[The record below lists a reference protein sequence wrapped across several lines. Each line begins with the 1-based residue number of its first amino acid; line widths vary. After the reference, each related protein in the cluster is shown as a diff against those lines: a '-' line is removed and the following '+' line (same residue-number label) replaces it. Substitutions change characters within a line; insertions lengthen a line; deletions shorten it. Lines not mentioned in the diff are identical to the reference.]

1 MSSLE
6 YLLKLLNTSADV
18 LGIPFIKTTPARL
31 QSWTV
36 ENEPPFIALVGVT
49 ESNSKIVNTSNML
62 PSFDLAFVS
71 VVASELDPTDD
82 QITQKQIEADKLA
95 KNFRFLI
102 DKNKYASI
110 DSFSLEELF
119 RDGSYLGIGKGFTM
133 TVTLPDLQD
142 YCDLDCNTST
152 ENIEC

>member
-6 YLLKLLNTSADV
+6 YLLKLLSTSADV

-49 ESNSKIVNTSNML
+49 ESNTKLNNSTNML

-71 VVASELDPTDD
+71 VVASELDPTDE
-82 QITQKQIEADKLA
+82 QITQQQIEADKLA
-95 KNFRFLI
+95 KSFRYLI
-102 DKNKYASI
+102 SKNKYASI

-133 TVTLPDLQD
+133 TLTLPDLND

-152 ENIEC
+152 EDIKC

>member
-1 MSSLE
+1 M
-6 YLLKLLNTSADV
+6 KLLSTSADV

-49 ESNSKIVNTSNML
+49 ESNTKLNNSTNML

-71 VVASELDPTDD
+71 VVASELDPTDE
-82 QITQKQIEADKLA
+82 QITQQQIEADKLA
-95 KNFRFLI
+95 KSFRYLI
-102 DKNKYASI
+102 SKNKYASI

-133 TVTLPDLQD
+133 TLTLPDLND

-152 ENIEC
+152 EDIKC